1 MRFHISSLSSLIL
14 HEFVAYPLIILELNT
29 HLIKERRQMNKNLNT
44 SQQANNDNLAF
55 VPFTE
60 EVLHKLSDAQAMPKA
75 TCPALVPFDL
85 KYGTI
90 EILVEN
96 QWVTVVPVEKAAV
109 EKVPLEKVPAE
120 KVAA

>member
-1 MRFHISSLSSLIL
+1 M
-14 HEFVAYPLIILELNT
+14 
-29 HLIKERRQMNKNLNT
+29 IKDLNT
-44 SQQANNDNLAF
+44 SQQANNDNLSF
-55 VPFTE
+55 VPSTE
-60 EVLHKLSDAQAMPKA
+60 EILHKLSEAQAMPKA

-96 QWVTVVPVEKAAV
+96 QWVTVVPVEKVAV
-109 EKVPLEKVPAE
+109 EKAAVK

>member
-14 HEFVAYPLIILELNT
+14 HEFVAYPLIFLELNI
-29 HLIKERRQMNKNLNT
+29 HLIKERRRMNKDLNT

-60 EVLHKLSDAQAMPKA
+60 EVLHKLSEAQAMPKT

-96 QWVTVVPVEKAAV
+96 QWVTVVP
-109 EKVPLEKVPAE
+109 LEKVPAE
-120 KVAA
+120 KAAA

>member
-44 SQQANNDNLAF
+44 SQHANNDNLAF

-109 EKVPLEKVPAE
+109 EKVPAE

>member
-1 MRFHISSLSSLIL
+1 
-14 HEFVAYPLIILELNT
+14 
-29 HLIKERRQMNKNLNT
+29 MNKDLNT

-60 EVLHKLSDAQAMPKA
+60 EVLQKLSEAQAMPKT

-96 QWVTVVPVEKAAV
+96 QWVTVVP
-109 EKVPLEKVPAE
+109 LEKVPAE
-120 KVAA
+120 KAAA

>member
-1 MRFHISSLSSLIL
+1 
-14 HEFVAYPLIILELNT
+14 
-29 HLIKERRQMNKNLNT
+29 MNKDLNT

-60 EVLHKLSDAQAMPKA
+60 EVLHKLSEAQAMPKA

-96 QWVTVVPVEKAAV
+96 QWVTVVP
-109 EKVPLEKVPAE
+109 LEKVPAE
-120 KVAA
+120 RAAI

>member
-1 MRFHISSLSSLIL
+1 M
-14 HEFVAYPLIILELNT
+14 
-29 HLIKERRQMNKNLNT
+29 IKDLNT

-60 EVLHKLSDAQAMPKA
+60 EILHKLSEAQAIPKA

-85 KYGTI
+85 KYGAI

-96 QWVTVVPVEKAAV
+96 QWVTVVPVEKVAV
-109 EKVPLEKVPAE
+109 EKAAVK

>member
-1 MRFHISSLSSLIL
+1 
-14 HEFVAYPLIILELNT
+14 
-29 HLIKERRQMNKNLNT
+29 
-44 SQQANNDNLAF
+44 
-55 VPFTE
+55 
-60 EVLHKLSDAQAMPKA
+60 MPKA

-109 EKVPLEKVPAE
+109 EKAAVEKVPLEKVPAE